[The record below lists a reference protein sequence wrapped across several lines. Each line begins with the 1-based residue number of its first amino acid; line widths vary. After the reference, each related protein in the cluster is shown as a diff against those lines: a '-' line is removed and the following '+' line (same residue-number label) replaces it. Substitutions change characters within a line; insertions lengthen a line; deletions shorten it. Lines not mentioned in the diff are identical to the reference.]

1 MMNSHQN
8 SKLKKEVG
16 LLGSFSLGFA
26 DVGAGIFL
34 ALGLIAAYAGG
45 VTPLAILGAAFVYL
59 LTGLSYAELSS
70 YIPISGGAS
79 VFGERAFG
87 RFVGFIGGWG
97 LILDYTICIA
107 LFAVASAGYL
117 SFFIPEIRSM
127 FPLTS
132 SILIVFLTLINLFGI
147 KESSKVNSVLTV
159 GTIILVVIL
168 AAVGFSQFDYSK
180 FSSGLTPIEVNPGI
194 HDFLYALTLAM
205 VAFIGIESI
214 SQGAEE
220 TKNPERTLP
229 LATIAAVIMVILSA
243 LSMSIISLGVVSP
256 QTLSKNVESSLISF
270 AQNLPLAN
278 LLVPTVALAGFAIC
292 LVSANTGIIGV
303 SRVTYAMSNQNL
315 VTRKFRWLHPQ
326 FCTPWIP
333 TILFSVIAI
342 ILVFFGDLFFLG
354 ELYAF
359 GALSAY
365 LIANLSV
372 VKLRFSDPQ
381 TKRPF
386 KIPLNISFSK
396 YSIPLPGILGSIG
409 CFLMLV
415 LVSVLHEEGRNVAFL
430 WFGLGI
436 IGYFAYGYYR
446 KNLVKC

>member
-1 MMNSHQN
+1 MNSHQN

-45 VTPLAILGAAFVYL
+45 VTPIAIMGAALVYL

-117 SFFIPEIRSM
+117 SFFFPQIRSM
-127 FPLTS
+127 FPLVS
-132 SILIVFLTLINLFGI
+132 AILIAVLTLINLFGI
-147 KESSKVNSVLTV
+147 KESSRVNSLLTV
-159 GTIILVVIL
+159 GTILLIVIL
-168 AAVGFSQFDYSK
+168 AIVGFSQFDYQK
-180 FSSGLTPIEVNPGI
+180 FSSGLTPIDVKPGI
-194 HDFLYALTLAM
+194 HDFLYSLTIAM

-220 TKNPERTLP
+220 TKHPERTLP
-229 LATIAAVIMVILSA
+229 MATIAAVITVILSA
-243 LSMSIISLGVVSP
+243 LIMSVISLGVVSP
-256 QTLSKNVESSLISF
+256 QVLSQNVESSLISF
-270 AQNLPLAN
+270 AQNLPFAN
-278 LLVPTVALAGFAIC
+278 LLVPIVALAGFAIC

-303 SRVTYAMSNQNL
+303 SRVTYSMSNQNL
-315 VTRKFRWLHPQ
+315 VTRKFRWLHPR
-326 FCTPWIP
+326 FCTPWVP
-333 TILFSVIAI
+333 TILFSIVAI

-372 VKLRFSDPQ
+372 VKLRFNDPH

-386 KIPLNISFSK
+386 TIPLNIKFSK
-396 YSIPLPGILGSIG
+396 YSIPIISVLGSIG
-409 CFLMLV
+409 CFLMLA
-415 LVSVLHEEGRNVAFL
+415 LVSVLHQEGRNVAFI
-430 WFGLGI
+430 WFALGVV
-436 IGYFAYGYYR
+436 GYFAYGYYR
-446 KNLVKC
+446 KNIVKG